1 MNQETRKAVLPG
13 SFDPPTSGHKDIIMQ
28 AAEIFDAL
36 IIAIIVNPGKPPF
49 FPLHVKKNMLKRMSI
64 GLKNVSIVSYE
75 GLTSA
80 FALTQGA
87 RYLVRGLRD
96 EKDLAYE
103 RELAYGN
110 ELLANGLRTVFFI
123 ASHDHYTVS
132 SRLVREVIRCGG
144 GEAALPFVP
153 VEIHDQFQKYCRDHE
168 QC

>member
-1 MNQETRKAVLPG
+1 MKAVFPG
-13 SFDPPTSGHKDIIMQ
+13 SFDPPTSGHKEVIRQ
-28 AAEIFDAL
+28 AAALFDEL
-36 IIAIIVNPGKPPF
+36 IVAIAVNPEKKPF
-49 FPLHVKKNMLKRMSI
+49 FPVAVRKAMLARMTAGKENIRVLH
-64 GLKNVSIVSYE
+64 YE
-75 GLTSA
+75 GLTA
-80 FALTQGA
+80 TCAVNENA
-87 RYLVRGLRD
+87 RFLVRGLRD
-96 EKDLAYE
+96 ARDLAYE
-103 RELAYGN
+103 KELAYGN